1 MIEISLIKKGFFYS
15 NPCKHRIT
23 PWPSRLAAR
32 AASIIGD
39 LERRLVVVGV
49 SGRRGP
55 LLVCLPEFS
64 ETKMTRSRVFVR
76 LQIVDVPIL
85 SADRFES
92 FMHARTAIQISIGTH
107 MSISSR

>member
-49 SGRRGP
+49 SGRRAP
-55 LLVCLPEFS
+55 LSTPEFS
-64 ETKMTRSRVFVR
+64 ETKMTRSRVLVR

-92 FMHARTAIQISIGTH
+92 FMHARTAFQISIRTH